1 MFCPNCGAQ
10 NADNAPFCANCG
22 SRFEQQAPAAPVY
35 NPAPGYAPAAPGYV
49 PAAVTNPGKGLGI
62 GSMVLGILSLVLW
75 CFYYISIPGSL
86 VGIILGA
93 VGMKKSKDA
102 GMNNGM
108 AVAGLVC
115 SIIALAIWVLC
126 FIYVAMVGATI
137 DSYFSSYDYL
147 Y

>member
-35 NPAPGYAPAAPGYV
+35 NPAPGYAPVAPGYT
-49 PAAVTNPGKGLGI
+49 PAPVVNPGKGMGI
-62 GSMVLGILSLVLW
+62 GALVLGILSLVLW
-75 CFYYISIPGSL
+75 CFWYISIPCSL
-86 VGIILGA
+86 IGVILGG

-115 SIIALAIWVLC
+115 SVVSLAFWVLI
-126 FIYVAMVGATI
+126 FVYAAIIGA
-137 DSYFSSYDYL
+137 SAEAYL
-147 Y
+147 NSLY